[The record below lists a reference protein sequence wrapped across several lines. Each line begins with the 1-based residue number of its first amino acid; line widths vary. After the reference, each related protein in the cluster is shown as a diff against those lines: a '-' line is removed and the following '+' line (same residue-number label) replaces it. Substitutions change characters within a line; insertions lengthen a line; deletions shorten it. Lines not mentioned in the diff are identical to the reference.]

1 MITKGIY
8 DKIRHKFAHS
18 VTRGND
24 DILCV
29 KEGRYVAVLDVPG
42 TFLHMDMEQDVHM
55 LLEGTIAEPVIKF
68 DPKQYRKYI

>member
-1 MITKGIY
+1 VSLEAMMISCAI
-8 DKIRHKFAHS
+8 D
-18 VTRGND
+18 
-24 DILCV
+24 V